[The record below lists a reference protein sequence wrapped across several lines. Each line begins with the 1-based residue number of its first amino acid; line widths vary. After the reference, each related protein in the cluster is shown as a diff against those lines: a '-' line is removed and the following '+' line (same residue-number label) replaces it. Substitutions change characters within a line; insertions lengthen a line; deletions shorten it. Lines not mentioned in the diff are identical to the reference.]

1 MGIVFGSRRTMAL
14 NEKMRRFSDAE
25 EPALVGVEGSWPVLF
40 RASGVLGFVLPR
52 RRPSGHYE
60 PFWPRLLPMAAI
72 VSAMGWHLFTFP
84 FSFTDVAYDAFA
96 DITSYSLNVVY
107 ITHAFGVAVY
117 RRRETRQLLRGLE
130 GTQEPAKAWV
140 SVAGSLVFILHTALY
155 FAINYLIV
163 SWDSL
168 YTFHW
173 VCMTLIF
180 PVLPLLFALYLASLI
195 HALAQV
201 YRRTAKE
208 LGRGCSEG
216 RPWASDSLRLDKV
229 LPGLQELEDNV
240 PSQSVSS
247 PLNNYD
253 VRM

>member
-1 MGIVFGSRRTMAL
+1 MTLKKSGRV
-14 NEKMRRFSDAE
+14 SDVE
-25 EPALVGVEGSWPVLF
+25 EPPLVGIEGSWPVLF